1 MLVDLS
7 ASPQETFEG
16 GVRTPSELTG
26 VFGTCLPA
34 CVQAAGEVGLAAAV
48 AVAVTAAAV
57 VVDRLLIITRRVQ
70 SAASSGVRAVHMAP
84 AAELL
89 RACGGGGA
97 KVSLLLSALL
107 LCMYSLGYM
116 RDVKRSAHHRV

>member
-70 SAASSGVRAVHMAP
+70 SASSGGVRAVHMAP

-97 KVSLLLSALL
+97 KVSLLLSAPLCTLL
-107 LCMYSLGYM
+107 G
-116 RDVKRSAHHRV
+116 A